1 MPACPCCEEAA
12 YFVVLPL
19 VLPLA
24 EPLVPAPALPLV
36 EPGLVL
42 EPESLLELLGL
53 EELRSVE
60 LLELEPV
67 GGFTLMSVLLDED
80 EGRSVLAP
88 ADELPGLTLD
98 EDDEPGDA
106 GVVVVAEDEEDV
118 PGRAEDP
125 VVLFLLSPQAL
136 NAVATAA
143 TIASFAKFRKVLSI
157 YTLLLWL
164 NKRRRLAKRALEE
177 AMDRRD
183 NSASGKQ
190 STCRHDPA
198 ANQRSSSASRGKGD
212 RID

>member
-1 MPACPCCEEAA
+1 
-12 YFVVLPL
+12 
-19 VLPLA
+19 
-24 EPLVPAPALPLV
+24 VPAPALPLV
-36 EPGLVL
+36 SGDVE
-42 EPESLLELLGL
+42 LLELLGL
-53 EELRSVE
+53 ELEPEELRSVDE
-60 LLELEPV
+60 LLELEPL
-67 GGFTLMSVLLDED
+67 GGLTLMSVLLDED

-106 GVVVVAEDEEDV
+106 GVVVVVEDEEDA
-118 PGRAEDP
+118 PGRAEEP

-136 NAVATAA
+136 KAVATAA

-164 NKRRRLAKRALEE
+164 NKRRRLAKRAFEE

-183 NSASGKQ
+183 NSATGKQ
-190 STCRHDPA
+190 STCRHDSA
-198 ANQRSSSASRGKGD
+198 GNQRCAAASRGKGD